1 MEREKIKNILRK
13 LINFCEFLLV
23 VAIIPTSYLI
33 YISMKNN
40 DMSLLI
46 FLILVSVFFV
56 FASLTLEL
64 AKRWL

>member
-13 LINFCEFLLV
+13 LINFCELLSLL
-23 VAIIPTSYLI
+23 AIIPTCYLFYTAI
-33 YISMKNN
+33 TNK
-40 DMSLLI
+40 DMSLLL
-46 FLILVSVFFV
+46 FLILASVFFI